1 MEFSKYFDHTI
12 LRADASEEEVNAI
25 CREAIQYQ
33 FASVCVN
40 SARTKQV
47 SNLLLD
53 TDIEVCTVIG
63 FPLGAMSTMAKKLEA
78 LTAIEEGATE
88 IDMVINLGA
97 VKDGDWDFV
106 KHDIEE
112 VKEVCANN
120 TMGRDVVLK
129 VIIETCL
136 LDKEEKI
143 QACEVAVEAG
153 ADFVKT
159 STGFSTG
166 GATAEDVAL
175 MRQTVDAKTTAL
187 EKETGVTHKRVR
199 VKASGGIRNLE
210 TAKAMIEAG
219 ADRLGTSAT
228 VDIMMEHVKS

>member
-1 MEFSKYFDHTI
+1 MEFNKYFDHTI
-12 LRADASEEEVNAI
+12 LKADASEEEVNAI
-25 CREAIQYQ
+25 CMEAIRYN

-47 SNLLLD
+47 SNLLAD
-53 TDIEVCTVIG
+53 TDIDVCTVVG
-63 FPLGAMSTMAKKLEA
+63 FPLGAMSTMAKKFEA

-88 IDMVINLGA
+88 IDMVINVGA
-97 VKDGDWDFV
+97 VKVADWELV
-106 KHDIEE
+106 KKDIEE
-112 VKEVCANN
+112 VKEVCLHN
-120 TMGRDVVLK
+120 TMGRDVLLK

-136 LDKEEKI
+136 LTDEEKVK
-143 QACEVAVEAG
+143 ACETAVEAG

-175 MRQTVDAKTTAL
+175 MRKTVDEKTMAL
-187 EKETGVTHKRVR
+187 EKETGVTHKRVQ

-210 TAKAMIEAG
+210 TAKAMIQAG

-228 VDIMMEHVKS
+228 VDIVTEK